1 MIWPNSPKYRPSG
14 FEEKNKISS
23 QKNIFDE
30 VSNYWDRYLS
40 SKTLWTLNV
49 FAITKVNISD
59 TSVFRND
66 ENEKNITN
74 LSKSNRKYELTENF
88 YSIGF
93 TSIT

>member
-1 MIWPNSPKYRPSG
+1 MCLLSQRL
-14 FEEKNKISS
+14 IS
-23 QKNIFDE
+23 QI
-30 VSNYWDRYLS
+30 LL
-40 SKTLWTLNV
+40 T
-49 FAITKVNISD
+49 
-59 TSVFRND
+59 VFRND